1 MENKSWTRN
10 TQQSLSFGAQ
20 VNMATVITLFVATI
34 VVIEVTE
41 SASSAWISP
50 DCLKAVRS
58 GNRECLN
65 KSNEEK
71 IKVCGK
77 RSALSANIAGG
88 EDTVPGEWPWMAR
101 LIYERDD
108 VLCGGNQD
116 PDTCRT

>member
-1 MENKSWTRN
+1 MD
-10 TQQSLSFGAQ
+10 TQQSLSFWAQ
-20 VNMATVITLFVATI
+20 VNMATVFTLFVATF

-65 KSNEEK
+65 KSNEEE
-71 IKVCGK
+71 IKVCGQ

-101 LIYERDD
+101 MIYERDD

-116 PDTCRT
+116 PDTWRT